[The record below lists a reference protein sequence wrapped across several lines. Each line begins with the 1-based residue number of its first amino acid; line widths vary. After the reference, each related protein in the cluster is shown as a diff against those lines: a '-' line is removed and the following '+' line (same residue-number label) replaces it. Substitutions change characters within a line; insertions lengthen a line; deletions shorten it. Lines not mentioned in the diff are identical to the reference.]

1 MTRYEYR
8 AVVKDVHDGDTIV
21 VDVDLGF
28 RQWVHDEHLRLA
40 GLDAPELNTPAGR
53 DAKAW
58 VVDQL
63 PVGTVVTIHTEL
75 DRDDKYGR
83 KLATLWVRGDGPWGD
98 SLNTQ
103 LLLTE
108 HARAYYGGKR

>member
-8 AVVKDVHDGDTIV
+8 AIVKEVHDGDTIV

-53 DAKAW
+53 TSRDW
-58 VVDQL
+58 VVDKL
-63 PVGTVVTIHTEL
+63 PVGTPLTIHTEL

-83 KLATLWVRGDGPWGD
+83 KLATVWVRDDGPWGD
-98 SLNTQ
+98 SLNSQ
-103 LLLTE
+103 LLLSGL
-108 HARAYYGGKR
+108 AKPYYGGKR